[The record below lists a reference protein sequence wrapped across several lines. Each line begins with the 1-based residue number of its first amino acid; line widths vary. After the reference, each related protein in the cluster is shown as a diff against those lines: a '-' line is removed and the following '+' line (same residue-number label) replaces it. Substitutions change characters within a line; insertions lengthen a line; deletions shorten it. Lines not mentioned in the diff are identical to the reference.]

1 MCCDNAK
8 APLNIYGSVIVILS
22 GLISRICSRVVGL
35 FNKIARCR
43 NPNRAA
49 AVYRRCTNW
58 EPVPCP
64 GRGAL
69 YAAVHSATDCTSVGD
84 CSSAG
89 EVSAAAAGR
98 DNDSDVQSQNNDGKM
113 RLKPAAP

>member
-1 MCCDNAK
+1 MD
-8 APLNIYGSVIVILS
+8 Y
-22 GLISRICSRVVGL
+22 LIKLLGAVTPIR
-35 FNKIARCR
+35 A
-43 NPNRAA
+43 AA

-89 EVSAAAAGR
+89 EVSAQWAGVH
-98 DNDSDVQSQNNDGKM
+98 NDSDVQSQNNDGKM
-113 RLKPAAP
+113 RLKPASP